1 MAVHS
6 ICPRQYQMAGSAGFV
21 NFCLIAVGR
30 FGSCFSF
37 SCNDLSW
44 DVVGSFL
51 RSFANGESPM
61 NTGG

>member
-1 MAVHS
+1 MAVLL
-6 ICPRQYQMAGSAGFV
+6 IRPAQYQTASSAGFV

-37 SCNDLSW
+37 SCNELSW
-44 DVVGSFL
+44 DAVGSFL
-51 RSFANGESPM
+51 RLISLEESSM